1 MESEDDDT
9 LWANGSGGFADVPS
23 GIPDSSIERKFG
35 LDARTMKNNNQRSI
49 AQVAADL
56 TTEALTQYAYVG
68 REPGMDVATEIVR
81 GIINGYSAID
91 PGHRFEVA
99 YALRGIVDD
108 EFVVREL
115 SMLVMPP
122 RHSRMTWAQAA
133 ALVDVRRATLYG
145 QYRPKVRDLRHK
157 A

>member
-1 MESEDDDT
+1 MESDDDDT
-9 LWANGSGGFADVPS
+9 LWHNENWGFVDVPS
-23 GIPDSSIERKFG
+23 GIPDSQIERHFG
-35 LDARTMKNNNQRSI
+35 LDARTMQNNKQRSI

-56 TTEALTQYAYVG
+56 TKEALTQYAYAG
-68 REPGMDVATEIVR
+68 REPGMSVATEIVR
-81 GIINGYSAID
+81 GIINGYGAID

-99 YALRGIVDD
+99 YALRGIVE

-122 RHSRMTWAQAA
+122 RNSRMTWAQAA
-133 ALVDVRRATLYG
+133 ALVGVPESSLH
-145 QYRPKVRDLRHK
+145 YRYAPRVFNPQAK